1 MEQNRILS
9 TPLSRVTLL
18 DALRGFSLLG
28 VILMHM
34 LQQFSIFSFSP
45 DAREPLFPAMDE
57 TVQWIGQ
64 NVIMG
69 RFINIFAFLFGL
81 SFFIQL
87 SRAAKKGIDFRW
99 RFIWR
104 MVVMLIIGLIGNCF
118 YGGEIIS
125 LYAVFGAILVLLYRV
140 KSWILITIAALL
152 LLGMPRIMQ
161 VSYSAFQ
168 KTEQTEN
175 SRQEIRQ
182 RQAAQIGAEVDKPSF
197 INSVKHNFTR
207 GLQGKLNYQFGL
219 FGRGYITLALF
230 ILGLVVGRLGF
241 FERVQPK
248 RKVTLLFLAFVIIVL
263 LISFAV
269 SLFPDLDFRSLM
281 NGEAEGLFSGL
292 TLMTLNDLKIVAF
305 SGAIVTGFTLLYQN
319 RLFSKYLDV
328 FSPYGRMGLTNYE
341 MQSVL
346 GCLIFSMWAFGP
358 IFQSWGT
365 TELFLLGIGIYFF
378 QLIFS
383 PYWLKNYLY
392 GPLEWFLRTATYLK
406 MQPLRKEK
414 YVKNRFNGL
423 IQR

>member
-1 MEQNRILS
+1 MEQNKTLS

-45 DAREPLFPAMDE
+45 DARKPLFPAIDE

-87 SRAAKKGIDFRW
+87 DRAAKKGIDFRG

-104 MVVMLIIGLIGNCF
+104 MVVMLVIGLIGNCF
-118 YGGEIIS
+118 YSGEIIS

-140 KSWILITIAALL
+140 KSWILIAIAALL
-152 LLGMPRIMQ
+152 LLGTPRIMQ
-161 VSYSAFQ
+161 VSYNTFL

-175 SRQEIRQ
+175 PRQEIRQ
-182 RQAAQIGAEVDKPSF
+182 RQAAQIDAEANKPSF
-197 INSVKHNFTR
+197 INSIKHNFTR

-230 ILGLVVGRLGF
+230 IIGLVVGRLGF

-248 RKVTLLFLAFVIIVL
+248 RKVALLFSAFVITIV
-263 LISFAV
+263 LISFV
-269 SLFPDLDFRSLM
+269 VGLLPDLNFRSLM
-281 NGEAEGLFSGL
+281 NGEAESIFSGL
-292 TLMTLNDLKIVAF
+292 TVMTLNDLKIVAF

-319 RLFSKYLDV
+319 RHFSKYLDV

-341 MQSVL
+341 MQSVI

-358 IFQSWGT
+358 IFQTWGM
-365 TELFLLGIGIYFF
+365 TELFLLGIVLYIF

-383 PYWLKNYLY
+383 TYWLKNYLY
-392 GPLEWFLRTATYLK
+392 GPLEWFLRSATYLK
-406 MQPLRKEK
+406 MQPFRK
-414 YVKNRFNGL
+414 
-423 IQR
+423 

>member
-1 MEQNRILS
+1 MEQNKTLS
-9 TPLSRVTLL
+9 TPLNRVTLL

-45 DAREPLFPAMDE
+45 DLRQPLFPAMDE
-57 TVQWIGQ
+57 VVQWIGQ
-64 NVIMG
+64 HVIMG

-87 SRAAKKGIDFRW
+87 DRAAKKGIDFRG

-104 MVVMLIIGLIGNCF
+104 MAVMLVIGLIGNCF

-152 LLGMPRIMQ
+152 LLGAPRMMQ
-161 VSYSAFQ
+161 VTYNTLV
-168 KTEQTEN
+168 KTEQTGPA
-175 SRQEIRQ
+175 RQEIRQ
-182 RQAAQIGAEVDKPSF
+182 REAAVNNEAAEKPSF
-197 INSVKHNFTR
+197 INGVKHNFTR

-219 FGRGYITLALF
+219 FGRGYITFSLF
-230 ILGLVVGRLGF
+230 IIGFLVGRLRF
-241 FERVQPK
+241 FEQVQPN
-248 RKVTLLFLAFVIIVL
+248 RRIAFLFGVFVIGVAL
-263 LISFAV
+263 MNFAG
-269 SLFPDLDFRSLM
+269 SLFPNVNVRSLV
-281 NGEAEGLFSGL
+281 NGEAENILSGVAV
-292 TLMTLNDLKIVAF
+292 MTLNDLKIVAF
-305 SGAIVTGFTLLYQN
+305 SGAVIMGFALLYQN
-319 RLFSKYLDV
+319 RSFGKHLDV

-341 MQSVL
+341 MQSVI

-358 IFQSWGT
+358 LFETWGT
-365 TELFLLGIGIYFF
+365 TELFLLGIGIYIL

-383 PYWLKNYLY
+383 TYWLKNYLY

-406 MQPLRKEK
+406 VQPFRKK
-414 YVKNRFNGL
+414 VLKDLKGNKN
-423 IQR
+423 

>member
-1 MEQNRILS
+1 MEQNKTLS
-9 TPLSRVTLL
+9 TPLNRVTLL

-45 DAREPLFPAMDE
+45 DLRQPLFPAMDE
-57 TVQWIGQ
+57 VVQWIGQ
-64 NVIMG
+64 HVIMG

-87 SRAAKKGIDFRW
+87 DRAAKKGIDFRG

-104 MVVMLIIGLIGNCF
+104 MAVMLVIGLIGNCF

-152 LLGMPRIMQ
+152 LLGAPRMMQ
-161 VSYSAFQ
+161 VTYNTLV
-168 KTEQTEN
+168 KTEQTGPA
-175 SRQEIRQ
+175 RQEIRQ
-182 RQAAQIGAEVDKPSF
+182 REAAVNNEAAEKPSF
-197 INSVKHNFTR
+197 INGVKHNFTR

-219 FGRGYITLALF
+219 FGRGYITFSLF
-230 ILGLVVGRLGF
+230 IIGFLVGRLRF
-241 FERVQPK
+241 FEQVQPN
-248 RKVTLLFLAFVIIVL
+248 RRIAFLFGVFVIGVAL
-263 LISFAV
+263 VSFAG
-269 SLFPDLDFRSLM
+269 SLFPNVNVRSLV
-281 NGEAEGLFSGL
+281 NGEAENILSSVAV
-292 TLMTLNDLKIVAF
+292 MTLNDLKIVAF
-305 SGAIVTGFTLLYQN
+305 SGAVIMGFALLYQN
-319 RLFSKYLDV
+319 RRFGKHLDV

-341 MQSVL
+341 MQSVI

-358 IFQSWGT
+358 LFETWGT
-365 TELFLLGIGIYFF
+365 TELFLLGIGIYIL

-383 PYWLKNYLY
+383 TYWLKNYLY

-406 MQPLRKEK
+406 VQPFRKK
-414 YVKNRFNGL
+414 VLKDLKGNKN
-423 IQR
+423 